1 MDTIE
6 IIRGNDRVVHTV
18 LEFISNAN
26 NKIDACI
33 DSSRPN
39 LALDIE
45 TIKNL

>member
-6 IIRGNDRVVHTV
+6 IIRGNDRVVI
-18 LEFISNAN
+18 LFLKFISNAN

-33 DSSRPN
+33 DSSRPS